1 MKRRVWISLFLILLV
16 SISALLLYQMFI
28 TPTSEK
34 GFSIVSVES
43 NTLLLSDA
51 DVSLYNWTSQEM
63 TISNAASQRLLGIG
77 DSLYKFS
84 TGFII
89 KIDGEEI
96 YRGAFR
102 TAYMSAIPA
111 PPRISVL
118 FPSVSWPSGIEN
130 PKALMIFYPSGK
142 PPSDQQE
149 ANAKLSQY
157 FEKANKLT
165 Y

>member
-16 SISALLLYQMFI
+16 LISALFVFRMCLS
-28 TPTSEK
+28 TTSEK
-34 GFSIVSVES
+34 GFSIVLFES
-43 NTLLLSDA
+43 NTLLLTDA
-51 DVSLYNWTSQEM
+51 DISSYNWTSQEM
-63 TISNAASQRLLGIG
+63 IVSSAASQRLLGIG

-84 TGFII
+84 AGFVI

-111 PPRISVL
+111 LPKISIL
-118 FPSVSWPSGIEN
+118 FPSISWPSGIEN
-130 PKALMIFYPSGK
+130 TEALMMFYPSGK
-142 PPSDQQE
+142 PPIEQQE

>member
-96 YRGAFR
+96 YRGA
-102 TAYMSAIPA
+102 SA
-111 PPRISVL
+111 
-118 FPSVSWPSGIEN
+118 
-130 PKALMIFYPSGK
+130 
-142 PPSDQQE
+142 
-149 ANAKLSQY
+149 SQP
-157 FEKANKLT
+157 
-165 Y
+165 